1 VGVIVSVGRGVD
13 VTVSVG
19 FGVNVRVGE
28 GEIVSVEGML
38 VDGSAGMGE
47 DEAVGFPLFAL
58 QAFVTKLIKTSTYK
72 VFTFICLFY

>member
-1 VGVIVSVGRGVD
+1 MD

-28 GEIVSVEGML
+28 GEIISVEGML
-38 VDGSAGMGE
+38 VDGSAGMRE

-58 QAFVTKLIKTSTYK
+58 QAFVIKLMKTSTYK
-72 VFTFICLFY
+72 VFTLIRLLY